1 MYQFTYSKPVAG
13 QENSVTTETI
23 EYPICKVY
31 YGYMTGFGYL
41 LEQGFSYMIVI
52 LSYVIRFFFIWVA
65 GKVRFFSKTKE
76 TIFIMIS
83 VFWIYFLNYGIVY
96 LFASWDSRHWIL
108 NFINKL
114 FEGLYPD
121 FTALWFNDVG
131 RLLVAIMIS
140 NMYWPPL
147 EFFLYWG

>member
-1 MYQFTYSKPVAG
+1 
-13 QENSVTTETI
+13 
-23 EYPICKVY
+23 
-31 YGYMTGFGYL
+31 
-41 LEQGFSYMIVI
+41 MIVI

-76 TIFIMIS
+76 TVFIMVS

-96 LFASWDSRHWIL
+96 LFASWDSRHWIIP
-108 NFINKL
+108 FINNL

-131 RLLVAIMIS
+131 
-140 NMYWPPL
+140 
-147 EFFLYWG
+147 